1 MPPPS
6 VDGAAGSRF
15 ARRAATVGWASFLLA
30 GVLEMLVFSVV
41 DPTHLRW
48 FGSEPVEL
56 GATAVYTLAFFAFWA
71 VIAVACGLTLLL
83 DATGREINAD
93 AGSRRTGPERGAP
106 RRPA

>member
-6 VDGAAGSRF
+6 VDGAGGSRV

-30 GVLEMLVFSVV
+30 GVLEMLVFSLV

-56 GATAVYTLAFFAFWA
+56 SATAVYTIAFFAFWA

-83 DATGREINAD
+83 DATADELNAD
-93 AGSRRTGPERGAP
+93 AGGPGRAP
-106 RRPA
+106 GHSGPRWPA